1 MFVLS
6 EPTKF
11 RNYYRHMGSLLI
23 ALIVLKKNL
32 YSIMCEILVYLGSLS
47 LVALHQGYVFE
58 LGSICDQLPIG
69 LVCS

>member
-1 MFVLS
+1 
-6 EPTKF
+6 
-11 RNYYRHMGSLLI
+11 
-23 ALIVLKKNL
+23 
-32 YSIMCEILVYLGSLS
+32 MCEILVYLGSLS